1 MPAFFDFYGNDI
13 KNANIQNIPNLSQN
27 AERALLTEELKMSR
41 INVLLQCLDPKSQ
54 CIFVLGTMPKLNSQT
69 AGEILEITPEAY
81 QQRLSCIRQK
91 MAAFLTT
98 HCGEY
103 GQGTCHCH
111 NRIDYAIQNHRIH
124 PSHLTYATA
133 TELPIEK
140 MQQFKQAMKK
150 IDALTALFSF
160 CKVFC
165 NRSL

>member
-1 MPAFFDFYGNDI
+1 M
-13 KNANIQNIPNLSQN
+13 SQN
-27 AERALLTEELKMSR
+27 AERALLTEELKMSC

-54 CIFVLGTMPKLNSQT
+54 CIFVL
-69 AGEILEITPEAY
+69 GEILEITPEAY

-150 IDALTALFSF
+150 IDVLTVLFSF